1 MAVRN
6 ILKMLSVAMFAT
18 TAGGATLAG
27 DKVVMVGKRMNNLTV
42 LPAGRSDFPKTG
54 NLLLSFDNIRNELP
68 MLFMTANIQK
78 DPPCV
83 LANRGRNNGFSGQ
96 SQAPAVLISKD
107 GKFSYWRWIV
117 AEHGFRDAKPWPCGH
132 MLARLLSD
140 KEIAQQRY
148 AAAEPLDFA
157 VEETKFD
164 TYRLANRGWSASSTN
179 LETRR
184 EIVEEMPELVQR
196 FVNVSID
203 GWRNFLYGDRTLAN
217 EAITTH
223 GPEMTVERL
232 DAEMEQ
238 L

>member
-1 MAVRN
+1 
-6 ILKMLSVAMFAT
+6 
-18 TAGGATLAG
+18 
-27 DKVVMVGKRMNNLTV
+27 
-42 LPAGRSDFPKTG
+42 
-54 NLLLSFDNIRNELP
+54 
-68 MLFMTANIQK
+68 
-78 DPPCV
+78 
-83 LANRGRNNGFSGQ
+83 
-96 SQAPAVLISKD
+96 
-107 GKFSYWRWIV
+107 
-117 AEHGFRDAKPWPCGH
+117 

-157 VEETKFD
+157 AEGTKFD
-164 TYRLANRGWSASSTN
+164 TYRLANRGWSTSSAN

-184 EIVEEMPELVQR
+184 EFVEEKPELVQR

-217 EAITTH
+217 ETIMAH